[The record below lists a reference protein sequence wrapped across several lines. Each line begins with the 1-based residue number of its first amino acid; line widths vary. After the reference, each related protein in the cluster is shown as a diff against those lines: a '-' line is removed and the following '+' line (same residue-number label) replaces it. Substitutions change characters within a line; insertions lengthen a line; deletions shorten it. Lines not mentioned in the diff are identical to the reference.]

1 MALFKAVIGWIA
13 RHVVLWILLIG
24 AILVFNAWRTGADRD
39 ARADRLEQVLAQV
52 EQERRAGESAL
63 REAEA
68 DARGRS
74 VEALQAMLARAEAE
88 RDRLVAQRRPDIR
101 RKTSIAT
108 MDTELV
114 LADQALE
121 LRIAVAERKVA
132 GLERSIAA
140 TRAQLDS
147 AAMIAA
153 SQKAWVEADRR
164 WKVARAACNAAEQAV
179 DRYETRGRIGRWFG
193 DLTGEGD
200 RLRLDRDHKCL
211 VVDDLETRA
220 TAIRDIWDQARRG
233 GAQAARAGQWPRDR
247 LEAGDAMIREAIAAD
262 RAGAANSPRGF
273 VQRKWREW
281 SMADILWQ
289 AFVALLLIVAMPY
302 LLRLL
307 FWFVLAPIA
316 ERRPAIRIA
325 VPGGV
330 AAPMPPAERSR
341 TSVNVRLNAGEELL
355 VRQDYLQSTMAS
367 GSKDTRW
374 LLDFGHPLSSLA
386 SGLYFLTRVRGAGT
400 DTTISAVVDPFAEVT
415 EVTLPQGGAA
425 VLHPRAL
432 AAVVQREGN
441 PLRITSHWRLG
452 SLNAWLTL
460 QLRYFVFHG
469 PSRLIVKGG
478 RGIRVEP
485 AGPGRVFGQ
494 DQLAG
499 FSADLAYAVTRT
511 ETFWPYFLGR
521 ESLLKDRVLGGEGM
535 LLVEEAPMAGRRGGV
550 RHGLE
555 GAADA
560 VLKAVGL

>member
-1 MALFKAVIGWIA
+1 MALVKAVLGWIA
-13 RHVVLWILLIG
+13 RHFVLWVLLIG
-24 AILVFNAWRTGADRD
+24 AILVFKAWHAGADQD
-39 ARADRLEQVLAQV
+39 ARADRLEQVLAQI
-52 EQERRAGESAL
+52 EQERRAGEAAL

-74 VEALQAMLARAEAE
+74 VEALQAMLVRAEAE
-88 RDRLVAQRRPDIR
+88 RDRLIAQRRPDIR
-101 RKTSIAT
+101 RKASIGT
-108 MDTELV
+108 MDSQLV

-140 TRAQLDS
+140 TRAQMDS

-153 SQKAWVEADRR
+153 SGKAWQEADRR
-164 WKVARAACNAAEQAV
+164 WKVARAACASAEQAV
-179 DRYETRGRIGRWFG
+179 TRYETRGGFGRWFG

-200 RLRLDRDHKCL
+200 RLRLDRDRKCL
-211 VVDDLETRA
+211 VVDGLETRA
-220 TAIRDIWDQARRG
+220 TAIKDILAEARRG
-233 GAQAARAGQWPRDR
+233 GAQAARAGQWSRDR
-247 LEAGDAMIREAIAAD
+247 LEAGDAMIREAISAD

-273 VQRKWREW
+273 AQRKWREW
-281 SMADILWQ
+281 GMHSILWQ
-289 AFVALLLIVAMPY
+289 AFLTLLLIVATPY
-302 LLRLL
+302 LIRLL

-316 ERRPAIRIA
+316 ERRPSIRIA

-330 AAPMPPAERSR
+330 AEPMPPAERSR
-341 TSVNVRLNAGEELL
+341 TSLAVRLEAGEELL
-355 VRQDYLQSTMAS
+355 VRQEYLQSTAAS
-367 GSKDTRW
+367 GTKDTRW

-386 SGLYFLTRVRGAGT
+386 SGLYFLTRVRGEGT
-400 DTTISAVVDPFAEVT
+400 ETTVSAVADPFAEVT
-415 EVTLPQGGAA
+415 AITLPDGGAA

-432 AAVVQREGN
+432 AAVVQRADR
-441 PLRITSHWRLG
+441 PLRITSHWRIG

-460 QLRYFVFHG
+460 QLRYLVFHG
-469 PSRLIVKGG
+469 PARLVIKGG

-494 DQLAG
+494 HQLAG

-521 ESLLKDRVLGGEGM
+521 ETLLKDRVLGGEGM
-535 LLVEEAPMAGRRGGV
+535 LLVEEAPWAGRRGGV

-555 GAADA
+555 GSVDA
-560 VLKAVGL
+560 VMKAVGL